1 VLVMAGLLAAAI
13 FGCVTVNET
22 MMARYVAPA
31 LRVKLYSVRFF
42 VGFLGAAA
50 ASPAV
55 ALLHER
61 TGGQDAVLLVLA
73 GVAVLTAICTLAFPN
88 RKEELQP
95 ELWALAAPPPRGVP
109 ATPAE

>member
-1 VLVMAGLLAAAI
+1 VLVVAGMLAAAI

-31 LRVKLYSVRFF
+31 LRVKLYSIRFF

-50 ASPAV
+50 ASPVV
-55 ALLHER
+55 AWLHQE
-61 TGGQDAVLLVLA
+61 TGDQGAVLLVLA
-73 GVAVLTAICTLAFPN
+73 AVAVLTAICTLAFPN

-95 ELWALAAPPPRGVP
+95 ELWAQAAPPRGV
-109 ATPAE
+109 AAPAE